1 MFCRSL
7 FVLSLFFYW
16 SLHCLSFFD
25 LRLQVT
31 PLVSC
36 GHCIVCYSSN
46 YGFWLPLWYLVD
58 IVLSVILRITASG
71 YPFGILWTLYCL
83 LFFEL
88 RLLVTPLISCGHC
101 IVCYSSN
108 YGFRLPLWYLV
119 DIVLSVILRITA
131 SGYPFGILWTLCCLL
146 FFELRLQVTPLVSC
160 GHCIVCYSSN
170 YGFRL
175 PLWYLVDIVLSVILR
190 ITASGYPFGI
200 LWTLYCLLF
209 FELRLLVT
217 PLVSCGHCIV
227 CYSSNYGFRLP
238 LWYLVDI
245 VLSVIL
251 RITASGYP
259 FGILWT
265 LYCLLFFEL
274 RLLVTP
280 LVSCGHCVVCYSSN
294 YGFRLP
300 LWYLVDIVLSVILRI
315 TASGYPFGIL
325 WTLYCLLFFEL
336 RLLVTPLVSC
346 GHCIVCYS
354 SNYGFWL
361 PLWYLVD
368 IVLSV
373 ILRITASGYPF
384 GILWTL
390 YCLLFFELRLLVT
403 PLVSCGHCIVCYSS
417 NYGFRL
423 PL

>member
-1 MFCRSL
+1 MDI
-7 FVLSLFFYW
+7 VLSVILRITASGYPFGILWTLY
-16 SLHCLSFFD
+16 CLSFFE

-31 PLVSC
+31 PLISC
-36 GHCIVCYSSN
+36 GHCIVCYSSNYGFWLPLWYLQTFDHYIVFPSSN

-88 RLLVTPLISCGHC
+88 RLQITPLVSCGHC
-101 IVCYSSN
+101 VVCYSSNYGFRLPLWYLVDIVLSVILRITASGYPFGILWTLCCLLFFELRLQITPLVSCGHCVVCYSSN

-170 YGFRL
+170 YGF
-175 PLWYLVDIVLSVILR
+175 W
-190 ITASGYPFGI
+190 
-200 LWTLYCLLF
+200 
-209 FELRLLVT
+209 
-217 PLVSCGHCIV
+217 
-227 CYSSNYGFRLP
+227 
-238 LWYLVDI
+238 
-245 VLSVIL
+245 
-251 RITASGYP
+251 
-259 FGILWT
+259 
-265 LYCLLFFEL
+265 
-274 RLLVTP
+274 
-280 LVSCGHCVVCYSSN
+280 
-294 YGFRLP
+294 LP

-390 YCLLFFELRLLVT
+390 CCLLFFELRLQVT

-417 NYGFRL
+417 NYGFWL